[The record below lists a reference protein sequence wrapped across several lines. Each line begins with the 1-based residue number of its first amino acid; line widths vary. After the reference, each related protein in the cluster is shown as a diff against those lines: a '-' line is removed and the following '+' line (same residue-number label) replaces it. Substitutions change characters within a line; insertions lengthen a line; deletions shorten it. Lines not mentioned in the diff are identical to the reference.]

1 MAPKAKEAAAPAAED
16 GAAAAPKQQA
26 AKTPAK
32 KKAAGGAAAG
42 GEAAPQAAQSAPMPE
57 PPSGS
62 LEALLVSMDWDGL
75 PDKDK
80 FERQCY
86 DLLKAQLPTLCSVYV
101 YYCKASSE
109 CTTADQATKLHIQ
122 GLKKLVQ
129 HAALESALLPL
140 DSILRLFGK
149 VAAGD
154 GVLPGSGKEVA
165 ASTTLSLQGFLSFCL
180 QLAYYRQN
188 PRAGVFAAT
197 SAAKD
202 GEAAPKKADAA
213 VAPITP
219 AVKSFIAEVLPK
231 AHKLSTT
238 FNSMLAADRAA
249 QQIVQQYTP
258 QLQSWRDAI
267 AQKAEAEGP
276 HGMWNAVIGALEAAS
291 IVGTSSVLLDAKD
304 PNSTKEAT
312 LATLAAR
319 HALLDGHDVA
329 DVAQGKLSYE
339 LPCIIRTIAACADKK
354 LEGVSDSLPLAFRV
368 RAVVQAIVG
377 EHDLA
382 TAVAEA
388 IASAPQIKTSSAS
401 VEEIEAAQASAIK
414 KSWRMCWKL
423 MVFKDLV
430 GYPLWETQLHDVLEA
445 AFPELHSIFTYYC
458 GTSIQGSA
466 SIASATRIGIMEF
479 LQLAK
484 DIEVCNKEF
493 KTENLTQQF
502 YLANT
507 QATMA
512 ASSSADRKKLPKKG
526 AGKGGVKAGKG
537 GKAAAG
543 AKGGKSPP
551 KKGKK
556 EEPKAAEFDQQLN
569 LYEFVNC
576 MVRVAFAR
584 ANPQWGS
591 KYNKKELT
599 PVPESVTIMFEE
611 LLLPRA
617 KRDLSGEFKKVLAQD
632 MGTQQV
638 LQEYRDKL
646 QNWLRPILHRVRRPD
661 NPNPQLT
668 YDMWVALMD
677 GPDPDTKGPMGAK
690 PPCPKMVGE
699 WFLCQE
705 SQITGDERTAK
716 KNVLEFKCEL
726 SIPKCRWNFLRSQT
740 IDQMGADEASE
751 GENSDYATLDF
762 NELQEC
768 ICRCAV
774 DKYRLCMEQWLP
786 SHNRYM
792 FTMADAVRAFIQNM
806 LFEKV
811 EEVCMYE
818 ATVIKADRFDA
829 AKFAKCL
836 PDQPEVEFKL
846 FQSCWKL
853 MPLMD
858 IHHFPLWEKGVH
870 DCLQKHFGPLQRIF
884 AHYTKGISGI
894 DSAADA
900 LEMELEEFHDF
911 VKDAKLETK
920 MVNFTTMTIM
930 FAKANAT
937 NTAEAF
943 AARQAGRSNSVVQAS
958 KEAADRA
965 LGAEIVK
972 GRSVKKGAFPEV
984 VPDRFAADYPE
995 WGSSKAG
1002 AKPDNRLVLYEFL
1015 ACLVRIAFQRAN
1027 PKFGQYDNKSELV
1040 PLPGCLEKMLT
1051 TVVIPNAKQDM
1062 STLFRAELAENA
1074 EVQKVISDYREKL
1087 VKYYHQACKATS
1099 VSGKDDGRFT
1109 MEAWTDIVK
1118 GYLYFKKT
1126 KISAD
1131 WQLVKWKPTPGEPTI
1146 PDWALIGDMQV
1157 YRESEI
1163 TGDERCKESYSCRLT
1178 MIQCKYAFLNSQ
1190 KLEQMTAGD
1199 ATNDDAM
1206 ATLDEDEFIECV
1218 CRCGR
1223 DKYDEVVKQCPT
1235 FHLHHSILGFIKNLL
1250 YEQGDEAF
1258 IRDHTF
1264 IACPRYDWHNSKP
1277 LKGQTLA
1284 KHRKWLDVWQLIE
1297 IADLHYFP
1305 LWEQGVHDC
1314 LQARFDNLMSIF
1326 SHYSKSV
1333 GGSTT
1338 AEDAVEMT
1346 MTEFKDMVKDTGLE
1360 TKVKWARHTR
1370 IPAAH
1375 ARCTPHRHTHAHT
1388 HTRIRTRAHAHTHTR
1403 IRTRAHTRTYA
1414 RIPAPAR
1421 SHHHLRAYMLLSRP
1435 PCAYRR
1441 ISSSTSCATC
1451 SSRPTRSTRTPCA
1464 TSASTSASRQ
1474 SRSRRGRAT
1483 SRARAP
1489 PRRAAGV
1496 ARPRR
1501 AKRTRRWTRSSCSTS
1516 LWRCSCASRSGA
1528 ATRTLGCTSWPPSS
1542 CPSPT
1547 ACR

>member
-911 VKDAKLETK
+911 VKDAKIETR
-920 MVNFTTMTIM
+920 MINFTTMTNV
-930 FAKANAT
+930 FAKANAA
-937 NTAEAF
+937 NSAEAF
-943 AARQAGRSNSVVQAS
+943 EARMRGRRNAQVQRELEEMARQARRSGHDG
-958 KEAADRA
+958 KKDD
-965 LGAEIVK
+965 VK
-972 GRSVKKGAFPEV
+972 MPDLPKHLTC
-984 VPDRFAADYPE
+984 DRFASDYPE
-995 WGSSKAG
+995 PGSMKVQ
-1002 AKPDNRLVLYEFL
+1002 KPDNRLTLTEFL
-1015 ACLVRIAFQRAN
+1015 GCLVRISFLRAN
-1027 PKFGQYDNKSELV
+1027 PKHGQYDNTAKLIE
-1040 PLPGCLEKMLT
+1040 LPGCLKKMLED
-1051 TVVIPNAKQDM
+1051 VVIPNAKQDV
-1062 STLFRAELAENA
+1062 SSLFREEVRDNA
-1074 EVQKVISDYREKL
+1074 EVQAVFSEYKEKL
-1087 VKYYHQACKATS
+1087 VYYYNEVNQLTALKGKADNKLS
-1099 VSGKDDGRFT
+1099 
-1109 MEAWTDIVK
+1109 METWMDICR
-1118 GYLYFKKT
+1118 GYLHFAKRKGMKHMEKSKT
-1126 KISAD
+1126 SGGD
-1131 WQLVKWKPTPGEPTI
+1131 GSGGLGEG
-1146 PDWALIGDMQV
+1146 AFVGDCTV
-1157 YRESEI
+1157 TRESDI
-1163 TGDERCKESYSCRLT
+1163 TGDERCKEKFTCRLST
-1178 MIQCKYAFLNSQ
+1178 LEAKFAFLNSQ
-1190 KLEQMTAGD
+1190 SLEQMSAGE
-1199 ATNDDAM
+1199 ANDNDAM
-1206 ATLDEDEFIECV
+1206 ATLDFDEFVECLA
-1218 CRCGR
+1218 RCAR
-1223 DKYDEVVKQCPT
+1223 DKYGEIKLMTLAQGVRGVIQN
-1235 FHLHHSILGFIKNLL
+1235 ILGEKS
-1250 YEQGDEAF
+1250 DEGV
-1258 IRDHTF
+1258 IRDATYIH
-1264 IACPRYDWHNSKP
+1264 AERYNWKLSKP
-1277 LKGQTLA
+1277 LPGQSLA
-1284 KHRKWLDVWQLIE
+1284 AHRKWLDCWQNIE

-1305 LWEQGVHDC
+1305 LWEKGVFDC
-1314 LQARFDNLMSIF
+1314 LQECFQDLTNIF
-1326 SHYSKSV
+1326 AHYSKSI
-1333 GGSTT
+1333 GGSST

-1346 MTEFKDMVKDTGLE
+1346 MTEFKDMVKDVSLE
-1360 TKVKWARHTR
+1360 TKDLKFD
-1370 IPAAH
+1370 
-1375 ARCTPHRHTHAHT
+1375 
-1388 HTRIRTRAHAHTHTR
+1388 
-1403 IRTRAHTRTYA
+1403 
-1414 RIPAPAR
+1414 
-1421 SHHHLRAYMLLSRP
+1421 
-1435 PCAYRR
+1435 
-1441 ISSSTSCATC
+1441 
-1451 SSRPTRSTRTPCA
+1451 
-1464 TSASTSASRQ
+1464 
-1474 SRSRRGRAT
+1474 GKE
-1483 SRARAP
+1483 
-1489 PRRAAGV
+1489 
-1496 ARPRR
+1496 ARPRPR
-1501 AKRTRRWTRSSCSTS
+1501 CPSLFLFRGARRRPLKTS
-1516 LWRCSCASRSGA
+1516 LSLAFCSPRPSLA
-1528 ATRTLGCTSWPPSS
+1528 A
-1542 CPSPT
+1542 
-1547 ACR
+1547 